1 MEIKKFKVGNY
12 HAEVTAFLGDT
23 GVKFETKP
31 AVVICPGGSY
41 MYVSKRE
48 AEPLAY
54 EFLAQGYQV
63 FILRY
68 STIGSMIEAE
78 GRTAGR
84 DEMYKIASMVE
95 PDKILGSEFPN
106 PLIELALTIA
116 HIRENIHEYNVDSD
130 KIGVLGLS
138 AGGHLAASLGVH
150 WHQAWLSE
158 LVEKE
163 SRWYRP
169 NFQVLGYPILDYDMN
184 RIIAEE
190 RGIGDPQYMSMA
202 SRMVFGGEIKE
213 EILGKA
219 TVKNHVSENT
229 PPTFLWHT
237 GEDRLVFIKNSLDFA
252 DALEQHHIPW
262 ELHTFHKGD
271 HGLSV
276 ATKITGKVNPHV
288 QKWVPLMFEWLEDVT

>member
-12 HAEVTAFLGDT
+12 YAEVTALLGDS
-23 GVKFETKP
+23 GVKFEAKP

-48 AEPLAY
+48 AEPIAY
-54 EFLAQGYQV
+54 DFLAEGYQV

-78 GRTAGR
+78 GRTPER

-95 PDKILGSEFPN
+95 PDKMLGSEFPN
-106 PLIELALTIA
+106 PLIELALTLS
-116 HIRENIHEYNVDSD
+116 HIRENIHEYNVDAD
-130 KIGVLGLS
+130 NIGVVGFS

-150 WHQAWLSE
+150 WNQDWLRE
-158 LVEKE
+158 LVGKE
-163 SRWYRP
+163 ARWYRP
-169 NFQVLGYPILDYDMN
+169 NFQVLGYPILDYDLN

-202 SRMVFGGEIKE
+202 SRMVFGKSIE
-213 EILGKA
+213 EDVLDKA
-219 TVKNHVSENT
+219 TAKNYVSENT
-229 PPTFLWHT
+229 PPTFMWHT
-237 GEDRLVFIKNSLDFA
+237 REDKLVFIKNTLDFA
-252 DALEQHHIPW
+252 NALEQHKVPW

-276 ATKITGKVNPHV
+276 ASKITGKVNPHV
-288 QKWVPLMFEWLEDVT
+288 QKWVPLMFEWLEEIK